1 MPQKTRIAFNWIYLL
16 FILVTGFL
24 IETGMLFFSEGDKD
38 GVLIGAILLTI
49 PALLLVSMPAF
60 YRFDAEGLTMWYL
73 FLPNERYLWK
83 NICAIEVMYP
93 SRGFSHFKLYAEPE
107 GKQRFYMQ
115 GEVMK
120 SRRAKRLLEE
130 YWDGKI
136 EGFIFEGLRDWIRN
150 RGKKPEKKPRPYFT
164 DEVVLMERQARG
176 EAREVL
182 EQYEALAGQM
192 DLELRTKYCYTDK
205 ELEETNSRPQSSYEY
220 TVLVELSRPGET
232 ADDKVIITSADL
244 LHVRL
249 GRAAYR
255 GVKDED
261 ALPDLKLELDE
272 LFEEVRQ
279 KGLEAYLQE
288 FEQ

>member
-1 MPQKTRIAFNWIYLL
+1 MKKTRIACNWIYLL
-16 FILVTGFL
+16 FILSAGFL
-24 IETGMLFFSEGDKD
+24 IETGMLFISEGDTD
-38 GVLIGAILLTI
+38 GGLIGAILLLI

-60 YRFDAEGLTMWYL
+60 YLFDAEGLTLWYL

-83 NICAIEVMYP
+83 NICAIKVMYP
-93 SRGFSHFKLYAEPE
+93 SRGFSHFKIYADPE

-120 SRRAKRLLEE
+120 SHRAKRLLEK

-136 EGFIFEGLRDWIRN
+136 EGFFFEGLRDWIRN
-150 RGKKPEKKPRPYFT
+150 RGKKKEKKPRPYFT

-176 EAREVL
+176 ETREVL
-182 EQYEALAGQM
+182 ERYETLAGQM
-192 DLELRTKYCYTDK
+192 DLELRVKYCYTDP
-205 ELEETNSRPQSSYEY
+205 ELEEINSRPQSNYEY

-232 ADDKVIITSADL
+232 ADDKVIVSSADL

-272 LFEEVRQ
+272 VFEEVRQ
-279 KGLEAYLQE
+279 NGLDAYLQQFNE
-288 FEQ
+288 E